1 MARKP
6 QGVRKHAN
14 RRTAQRVKDRT
25 AQWVGNVQ
33 VGHNSLSLAKLEQC
47 LYEIEEPRSV
57 DSRERNERCQTICW
71 TGDRHD
77 YGIVNLMSRAAP
89 MSTGNVS
96 VLTEENIEILD
107 GIDRIISQ
115 TEEQDNIV
123 SSMEIEEGEVIQDD
137 QMNDSEFSDD
147 GFRWDE

>member
-1 MARKP
+1 
-6 QGVRKHAN
+6 
-14 RRTAQRVKDRT
+14 
-25 AQWVGNVQ
+25 
-33 VGHNSLSLAKLEQC
+33 
-47 LYEIEEPRSV
+47 
-57 DSRERNERCQTICW
+57 
-71 TGDRHD
+71 
-77 YGIVNLMSRAAP
+77 